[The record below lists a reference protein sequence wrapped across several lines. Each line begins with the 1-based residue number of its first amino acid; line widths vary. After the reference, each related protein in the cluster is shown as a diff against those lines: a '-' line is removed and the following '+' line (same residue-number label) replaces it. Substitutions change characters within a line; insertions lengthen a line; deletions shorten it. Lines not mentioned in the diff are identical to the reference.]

1 MSEITAPPETTVL
14 HVTSETAPLRQVV
27 VHTPGEEMAL
37 VSPRNKDALLFDD
50 ILFLDEAREEH
61 AAMVRLFE
69 KAVGPE
75 GAVLQLAVLL
85 RETFDAED
93 ARHDYVDS
101 LAAALPDRHYGPF
114 ARDFKALDPDALF
127 RFAVT
132 GQNPFGVSAD
142 PLPNLLFTRD
152 LCAVVGDH
160 VILSHAARDAR
171 IPESVLISI
180 ILHHHPRF
188 AAARDRLV
196 EVPSHVSFEG
206 GDLLVVSEE
215 LVLLGHSERTS
226 LDGVLAVTRALFE
239 RTAVRHVLVVN
250 LPKRRACMHLDT
262 VFTFADDETCV
273 VYPPLI
279 EEARDYVFH
288 VEAHGTDGGPGEA
301 GFRLR
306 VLPNLGVALRELTGR
321 PYTFVPC
328 GGSDPLA
335 QEREQWTD
343 GANLFALRPGLVIGY
358 ERNRRTF
365 DALHAR
371 GFHVTGIEHLLEF
384 YGDEEIEDGAR
395 IAVKLPGYELSRGR
409 GGPRCMT
416 MPLVREG
423 SRLGA

>member
-1 MSEITAPPETTVL
+1 VPPALPETTAL
-14 HVTSETAPLRQVV
+14 HVASETAPLRQVV
-27 VHTPGEEMAL
+27 VHTPGDEMAL
-37 VSPRNKDALLFDD
+37 VSPANKDALLFDD
-50 ILFLDEAREEH
+50 ILFLDQAREEH

-69 KAVGPE
+69 KVVGAE
-75 GAVLQLAVLL
+75 GAVLQLAALI

-93 ARHDYVDS
+93 ARHDYVAC
-101 LAAALPDRHYGPF
+101 LAAALPERNYEPYV
-114 ARDFKALDPDALF
+114 RDLQGLDPDDLF

-132 GQNPFGVSAD
+132 GQNPFGVSAH

-160 VILSHAARDAR
+160 VILSHAAREAR
-171 IPESVLISI
+171 LPESVLVSVV
-180 ILHHHPRF
+180 LRHHPRF
-188 AAARDRLV
+188 ADARKRLV

-206 GDLLVVSEE
+206 GDLLVASEE
-215 LVLLGHSERTS
+215 VVLLGHSERTS

-273 VYPPLI
+273 VYPPII
-279 EEARDYVFH
+279 EAARDYVFH
-288 VEAHGTDGGPGEA
+288 VEADGTDGA
-301 GFRLR
+301 FRLR
-306 VLPNLGVALRELTGR
+306 VLPNLRVALRELMGR
-321 PYTFVPC
+321 AYTFVPC
-328 GGSDPLA
+328 GGADPLA

-343 GANLFALRPGLVIGY
+343 GANLFALRPGLVVGY

-365 DALHAR
+365 DALRER
-371 GFHVTGIEHLLEF
+371 GFHVTEAENLLEF
-384 YGDEEIEDGAR
+384 YGEEAIEDGAR

-416 MPLVREG
+416 MPLVG
-423 SRLGA
+423 D